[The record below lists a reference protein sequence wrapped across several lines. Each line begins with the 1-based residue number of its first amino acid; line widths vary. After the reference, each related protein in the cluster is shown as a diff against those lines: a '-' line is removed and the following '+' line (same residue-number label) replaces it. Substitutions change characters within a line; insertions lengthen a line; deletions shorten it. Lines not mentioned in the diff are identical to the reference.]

1 MVIVILAVLNTSQA
15 TLVKVTHSVNCLI
28 WFMFNNIHIKNFI
41 IIIRRQLNE
50 KVFCKNRTKESHCV
64 DTCFLS
70 VRH

>member
-41 IIIRRQLNE
+41 IIRRQLNE
-50 KVFCKNRTKESHCV
+50 KVASFVVIGCLRNYDMYT
-64 DTCFLS
+64 F
-70 VRH
+70 